1 MTTERKAGAA
11 KKAGAKKVAAKKAPA
26 AAAKATTTEARLR
39 RARAFA
45 LEHNFGLSS
54 RVREMLDSHQAE
66 LKILMDESLPTSK
79 IQLYIQQNFGPK
91 VGAKALAA
99 YLEKTFP
106 AAAKAAAGIGKPAR
120 AKKTKG

>member
-11 KKAGAKKVAAKKAPA
+11 KKAGAKKATA
-26 AAAKATTTEARLR
+26 AATKATTTEARLR

-45 LEHNFGLSS
+45 LKHNFGLSS
-54 RVREMLDSHQAE
+54 RVREMLDSHQGE
-66 LKILMDESLPTSK
+66 LKILVDESLPASK

-106 AAAKAAAGIGKPAR
+106 PVSAPPSAPAKAARAR
-120 AKKTKG
+120 KAKG